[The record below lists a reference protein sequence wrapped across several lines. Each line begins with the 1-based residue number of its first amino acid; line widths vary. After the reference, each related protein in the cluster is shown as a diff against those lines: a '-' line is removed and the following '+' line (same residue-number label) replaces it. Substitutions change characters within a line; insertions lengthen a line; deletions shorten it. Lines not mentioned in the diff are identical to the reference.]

1 MRVQPAAGAADGGGD
16 AAHAGRRFAA
26 GNGEE
31 VLHVH
36 VAGEEAV
43 VEHPQVP
50 FDARLRG
57 ALDGAPSGHPA
68 LAALDERQ
76 VDRGL
81 VGRQIVGVA
90 EAGRGRPGGNRF
102 ARRRRPR
109 SARMERGPSSAIDAW
124 AVKPGGFTSTI
135 AVRIDHGVLPGI
147 ARASRTGAGGAPA
160 LAATGAVPRTRLA
173 AFGQAGGSFREAFVR
188 LLVQA
193 AHHAAQLAHPE
204 VHPDVEK
211 GPYPARRRLGFGAGI
226 HGDTDL
232 GVDARFGDR
241 TGHGAGF
248 GSAGPG
254 AALPA
259 AGGGDEGAEPVQHSE
274 RLAVVRHREAA
285 AQSFDDPGHRL
296 RAAVQHPE
304 QVHERGVLAKAVR
317 KRDPPF
323 RGLERAFDGRVEEQ
337 LVLGAEVLLGRRVA
351 GGVHAGG
358 QIVAGMEIAADH
370 RIAEEGVDALAGLA
384 DDRAR
389 LEALA
394 EDAGD
399 VFEQLRFVARPVRG
413 ARSVRAPCTAL
424 AASTACTAPATR
436 VAPGARMAR
445 AAEGGRRP
453 DADQLPRRHPE
464 PDPQAPDEAARSV
477 PWAPSKVCSS
487 STTR

>member
-1 MRVQPAAGAADGGGD
+1 MLPSWFAPLRLPASVPVPASRSVFLSRPAPASSPVPVSPSVSVPPPVRVQPAAGAADGGGG
-16 AAHAGRRFAA
+16 AAHAGRRF
-26 GNGEE
+26 GGEE
-31 VLHVH
+31 VLHVD

-81 VGRQIVGVA
+81 AGRQIVGVA
-90 EAGRGRPGGNRF
+90 EAAHGRPAGGLALRGRRRIRSPVLPSTGGF
-102 ARRRRPR
+102 RRP
-109 SARMERGPSSAIDAW
+109 
-124 AVKPGGFTSTI
+124 
-135 AVRIDHGVLPGI
+135 
-147 ARASRTGAGGAPA
+147 SRLA
-160 LAATGAVPRTRLA
+160 LAAPGGVPRTWLA
-173 AFGQAGGSFREAFVR
+173 AFAQAGGSFRGAFVR
-188 LLVQA
+188 FLVEA

-204 VHPDVEK
+204 MHPDVEK
-211 GPYPARRRLGFGAGI
+211 RPHPARRSLGFGAGI
-226 HGDTDL
+226 HGGADL

-248 GSAGPG
+248 GGAGPG
-254 AALPA
+254 ASLPA
-259 AGGGDEGAEPVQHSE
+259 AGGGDEGAEPVQHPE

-285 AQSFDDPGHRL
+285 AQAFDDPGHRL

-317 KRDPPF
+317 QREPPL
-323 RGLERAFDGRVEEQ
+323 RGLERALDGRVEEQ

-351 GGVHAGG
+351 RGVHAGG
-358 QIVAGMEIAADH
+358 QVVAGVEIPADH
-370 RIAEEGVDALAGLA
+370 RVAEEGVDALAGLA

-413 ARSVRAPCTAL
+413 ARSLRAAGTAHATC
-424 AASTACTAPATR
+424 AARATR
-436 VAPGARMAR
+436 VAP
-445 AAEGGRRP
+445 
-453 DADQLPRRHPE
+453 
-464 PDPQAPDEAARSV
+464 
-477 PWAPSKVCSS
+477 
-487 STTR
+487 